1 MEGEAMSKPIVIG
14 YDGSDGAR
22 RAIEYAGEYLRG
34 QRAVVVTAFE
44 DWPPPVS
51 GDSSSVDEAWRSNAE
66 ATAAEGAALARSVGF
81 DTEARVAYAA
91 KKPWQAIIDVA
102 DELDAGLIVV
112 GSHGFNGLRPLV
124 LGSVSHQLGHHA
136 HQPVLAVPTP
146 EAVAARR
153 NQKTSTSR
161 NENAAVTTS

>member
-1 MEGEAMSKPIVIG
+1 MSNPIVIG

-22 RAIEYAGEYLRG
+22 RAIEYAGRYLRG

-44 DWPPPVS
+44 DWPPAVH
-51 GDSSSVDEAWRSNAE
+51 GDPAARTVFTAE
-66 ATAAEGAALARSVGF
+66 
-81 DTEARVAYAA
+81 
-91 KKPWQAIIDVA
+91 KPWQAIIKLA
-102 DELDAGLIVV
+102 DALDAGLIVV

-146 EAVAARR
+146 QAIDARREQKSAARA
-153 NQKTSTSR
+153 K
-161 NENAAVTTS
+161 EPAHH